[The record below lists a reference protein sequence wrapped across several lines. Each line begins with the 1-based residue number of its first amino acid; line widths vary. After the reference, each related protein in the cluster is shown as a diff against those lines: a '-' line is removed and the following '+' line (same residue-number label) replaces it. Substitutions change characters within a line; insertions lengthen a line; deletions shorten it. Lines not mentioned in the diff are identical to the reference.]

1 MNLQGRTILVTGA
14 SEGIGRCVA
23 EQLGQAGSIVVITA
37 RRAAELN
44 TVADGIVARGGRCLA
59 LAADALDAA
68 AAEQVV
74 ARAVEQFGRIDAALL
89 NIGQGPAQHM
99 GKTSAAE
106 IKHSMRV
113 NYDVTVNYLVP
124 LIAQMK
130 TAGGGLIAHTN
141 SLAGFLGVPMQ
152 GPYSAA
158 KSALRILFDTCRTEL
173 HSANLRFLT
182 LSPGFIA
189 TARTANDGIP
199 APFEISAEAC
209 ARHIIRAMERE
220 VADARFPWRT
230 SLLTRLLQWLPKAA
244 AGRLMLR
251 LAPPDYG

>member
-1 MNLQGRTILVTGA
+1 MKLQDRTILVTGA
-14 SEGIGRCVA
+14 SDGIGRCVA
-23 EQLGQAGSIVVITA
+23 QQLGRAGNKLVITA
-37 RRAAELN
+37 RREAELN
-44 TVADGIVARGGRCLA
+44 AVAAGINASGGTCLA
-59 LAADALDAA
+59 LAADALDEAA
-68 AAEQVV
+68 AANVV
-74 ARAVEQFGRIDAALL
+74 ARAIAHFGRIDAALL

-99 GKTSAAE
+99 GKASAAE

-113 NYDVTVNYLVP
+113 NYDVTVNYLTP
-124 LIAQMK
+124 LIAHMK
-130 TAGGGLIAHTN
+130 AAGGGLIAHTN

-158 KSALRILFDTCRTEL
+158 KSAIRILFDTCRAEL
-173 HSANLRFLT
+173 RGTNLRFLT

-189 TARTANDGIP
+189 TARTADDGIP

-230 SLLTRLLQWLPKAA
+230 SLLTRALQSLPKAT
-244 AGRLMLR
+244 AGRLMQR
-251 LAPPDYG
+251 LAPPEYG